1 VTAATAANPMNRHAR
16 TATRRRASPRSCSAT
31 SRVVGDGVLDAEGAL
46 RFLEGLFPSASSS
59 KQWLDRIEQTK
70 LDLVGEIAA
79 ESDLILRGLAP
90 PQKMPCIPPAPK
102 LST

>member
-1 VTAATAANPMNRHAR
+1 VLGDLQ
-16 TATRRRASPRSCSAT
+16 
-31 SRVVGDGVLDAEGAL
+31 VFGDGVLDAEGAL
-46 RFLEGLFPSASSS
+46 RFLEGLLPSASSS

-90 PQKMPCIPPAPK
+90 PQKMPCIAPAPK